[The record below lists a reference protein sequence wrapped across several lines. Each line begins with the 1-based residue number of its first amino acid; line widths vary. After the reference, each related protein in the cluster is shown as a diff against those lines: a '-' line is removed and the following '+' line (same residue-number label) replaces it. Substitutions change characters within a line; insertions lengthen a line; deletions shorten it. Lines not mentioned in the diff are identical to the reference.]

1 MTVLEKCDSQTYNIH
16 VCVDYIACNLHLI
29 QVQPHLSFKEIQG
42 QLKWNHMEGCTIN
55 DCHVSLTLSVSISP
69 TTSSSSTKSPTPA
82 GHGSKCKQD
91 KREQHEKDI
100 IQCTFKQMFS
110 SKSVI
115 DCKHVTSR
123 LYMNFEITLAYNF
136 T

>member
-1 MTVLEKCDSQTYNIH
+1 
-16 VCVDYIACNLHLI
+16 
-29 QVQPHLSFKEIQG
+29 
-42 QLKWNHMEGCTIN
+42 MEWCTIN

-91 KREQHEKDI
+91 KITEHEKDI
-100 IQCTFKQMFS
+100 IQCTLEQMFS

-115 DCKHVTSR
+115 DCKACHIQI
-123 LYMNFEITLAYNF
+123 LYEL
-136 T
+136 